1 MPETTA
7 TSKIKLRA
15 AMDRKAAAN
24 IKLGLLEEEQGE
36 WKSALLELLHEL
48 E

>member
-1 MPETTA
+1 MA
-7 TSKIKLRA
+7 ARLGISRA

-24 IKLGLLEEEQGE
+24 IKLGLLEEEKGE

-48 E
+48 EQA